1 MFQMNTIIKPD
12 TCEICADKFT
22 CKRVSVECPN
32 CLNTA
37 CSECYK
43 TFILN
48 SHIQPQCLYPDC
60 KANWSRKFMYDNFSK
75 GFITGPL
82 KKHREGL
89 YLEREKALL
98 PATQA
103 TVIRTIQAEN
113 ISMIFNKYRKL
124 KKQCTDIYQT
134 KKERLV
140 YEREKINQGYII
152 LNSTRRI
159 EIDIPQDGTETWKTM
174 VPGNYG
180 DNSGYTIESVIPRI
194 HEDVKNIMLFSFQRG
209 WRAVDRKQIETG
221 NKLDDI
227 LILAA
232 ISIYNENCKLLVPH
246 TKKWYTYITKEIK
259 QSLTN
264 ELRELSRTRNDEL
277 NGLGHVNKQHVSVQR
292 FIRSCTRD
300 TCRGFLSTGWKCGLC
315 SDHVCSKCHISLGI
329 NVSPGH
335 ECNDDDI
342 ATARL
347 IKSESKPCPGCHINI
362 SKIDGCD
369 QMWCTQCNTGWD
381 WKSGRIE
388 TKIHNPHYFEY
399 LRKLEVSGIP
409 DRNPLE
415 VRCGREINGDFI
427 NIFSFILIR
436 IEMPNDGVSHITRII
451 SGFLHFNRYH
461 MNNYVDDNGDT
472 EYLRI
477 AYMRDL
483 ITEEQFKKRVQI
495 AYKKLDKET
504 EIRDVLTMF
513 NQSVVDIL
521 YRCRDE
527 LDNAQTLEDTVA
539 YKSTLEEITVLEEY
553 VNECLYYIS
562 LTYQSVIKK
571 VSLIGVYDSDK
582 DAYIERGLYT
592 YKPKLVKQT

>member
-1 MFQMNTIIKPD
+1 MNTIIKPD
-12 TCEICADKFT
+12 KCEICADKFT
-22 CKRVSVECPN
+22 SRRAIIQCPK

-48 SHIQPQCLYPDC
+48 SRTQPQCLYPDC
-60 KANWSRKFMYDNFSK
+60 KANWSRKFMYDNFTK

-89 YLEREKALL
+89 YFEREKALL
-98 PATQA
+98 PATQEI
-103 TVIRTIQAEN
+103 VIQTIQAEN
-113 ISMIFNKYRKL
+113 ISMIINKYKKL
-124 KKQCTDIYQT
+124 KKQLVDIYQS

-140 YEREKINQGYII
+140 YERRKINQGYII
-152 LNSTRRI
+152 LNSIHRT
-159 EIDIPQDGTETWKTM
+159 EIDIQEDGTETWKKM

-180 DNSGYTIESVIPRI
+180 ENTGYTIDSLIPHI
-194 HEDVKNIMLFSFQRG
+194 HEDVKNIMLFSFQGG
-209 WRAVDRKQIETG
+209 WRAVDKKQIETG
-221 NKLDDI
+221 NQLDDI

-259 QSLTN
+259 KSLTN
-264 ELRELSRTRNDEL
+264 EVSQLSKARNDEL
-277 NGLGHVNKQHVSVQR
+277 NELGHVIENHVSTQH
-292 FIRSCTRD
+292 FIRSCTKD

-415 VRCGREINGDFI
+415 VRCGREINGDFT
-427 NIFSFILIR
+427 NIFSFILRR
-436 IEMPNDGVSHITRII
+436 IKMPKDEVSRIARII
-451 SGFLHFNRYH
+451 YGFLHFNRYH
-461 MNNYVDDNGDT
+461 MNNNYIDYNNNNT

-477 AYMRDL
+477 IYMRKL

-513 NQSVVDIL
+513 NQSVIDIL

-527 LDNAQTLEDTVA
+527 LDNAKTLEDAVA
-539 YKSTLEEITVLEEY
+539 YKSILEEITVLEEY
-553 VNECLYYIS
+553 VNECLYCIS

-571 VSLIGVYDSDK
+571 VSLVFYDVNTDT
-582 DAYIERGLYT
+582 YINRGLYT
-592 YKPKLVKQT
+592 DS